1 MYICLAIQ
9 HDNLITVG
17 QIGKNMVFLALKNC
31 PVCLICKKFLG
42 KFLIQPHSWFNLNA
56 NEIIHITSS
65 KFEIRNLELHCLAL
79 PFFQS
84 PELFWINS
92 DIQNFNVVLKMI
104 TDTKGFA
111 QMKINSSW
119 SFST

>member
-1 MYICLAIQ
+1 MHSPSDMISR
-9 HDNLITVG
+9 HPFTVG

-42 KFLIQPHSWFNLNA
+42 QFLIQPHSWFNLNA

-65 KFEIRNLELHCLAL
+65 KFEIRNLKLHCLAL

-84 PELFWINS
+84 PELFWINF
-92 DIQNFNVVLKMI
+92 DIKYANAI
-104 TDTKGFA
+104 
-111 QMKINSSW
+111 
-119 SFST
+119 